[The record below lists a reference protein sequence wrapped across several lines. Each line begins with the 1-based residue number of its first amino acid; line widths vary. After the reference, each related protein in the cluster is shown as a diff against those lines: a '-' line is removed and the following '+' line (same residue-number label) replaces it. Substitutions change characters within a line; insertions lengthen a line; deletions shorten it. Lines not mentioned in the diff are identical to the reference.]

1 MIYQGVEDTRFMKNV
16 NQLKAGALLS
26 YANLGLSCVIPLLYT
41 PIMLRMLGQSEYG
54 LYSLS
59 NSVIS
64 YLSMLNFGMGSAVMR
79 YVTKCR
85 AEGDKREV
93 ENIVGLFTVIYSLL
107 AVLVV
112 AVGLFLT
119 TFAGTFFS
127 QGLTENEISRFKILL
142 VLMTLSTA
150 VSFPASVF
158 SAVAVAYEKYIFRR
172 IIDIAGTIL
181 SPVLNLIALF
191 MGTGSIG
198 MAAAGL
204 VIQLLYMPVFLVSC
218 LKMLDIHPRFGK
230 PKPGLLKEIWGF
242 SAFVF
247 LSMIVD
253 LLYWSTDKVLIG
265 AMVGSVAVAVYNVGG
280 TFTSMLQNMSSA
292 ISNVFVPRVTMMVV
306 KNTSNDEISALL
318 IRVGRLQYLVVS
330 LILSG
335 YIVFGQVFIHFW
347 SGDAYQDAYWVALL
361 TMIPLAIP
369 LIQNIAYN
377 TILAQ
382 KKHRFRAIVY
392 LIIALINIISTYLV
406 IPYYGIIGAAVCTGI
421 AFVVGNGIVM
431 NIYYYKVTKLDIP
444 AFWRNM
450 GQMTIV
456 PAVMVITG
464 YWIVNCYIPITGIL
478 RFLIEVLLYTI
489 IFCGLSWKITMNR
502 YEKSL
507 FADLVKKTLRIRNK
521 GNLV

>member
-1 MIYQGVEDTRFMKNV
+1 MKNI

-26 YANLGLSCVIPLLYT
+26 YVNLGLGCIIPLLYT
-41 PIMLRMLGQSEYG
+41 PVMLRMLGQSEYG

-64 YLSMLNFGMGSAVMR
+64 YLSMLNLGMGSAVMR

-85 AEGDKREV
+85 AEGDKKSV
-93 ENIVGLFTVIYSLL
+93 ENIVGLFTIIYCLL
-107 AVLVV
+107 AVLVII
-112 AVGLFLT
+112 VGLFLT
-119 TFAGTFFS
+119 AFADTFFS
-127 QGLTENEISRFKILL
+127 KGLTGNEISRLRILL
-142 VLMTLSTA
+142 ILMTLSTA
-150 VSFPASVF
+150 VSFPVSVF
-158 SAVAVAYEKYIFRR
+158 SSVAVAYEKYIFRR
-172 IIDIAGTIL
+172 LIDIAGTIL
-181 SPVLNLIALF
+181 SPVLNLVALF

-198 MAAAGL
+198 MAVAGL
-204 VIQLLYMPVFLVSC
+204 FIQLLYTPIFLVSC
-218 LKMLDIHPRFGK
+218 SKMLNIHPKFGK

-265 AMVGSVAVAVYNVGG
+265 AMIGSVAVAIYNVGG

-306 KNTSNDEISALL
+306 KDASCDEISELL
-318 IRVGRLQYLVVS
+318 IRIGRLQYLIIS

-335 YIVFGQVFIHFW
+335 YIVFGRIFIHFW
-347 SGDAYQDAYWVALL
+347 SGDAYQDAYWIALF

-382 KKHRFRAIVY
+382 KKHQFRAIVY
-392 LIIALINIISTYLV
+392 LIIAIINIVSTCLA
-406 IPYYGIIGAAVCTGI
+406 IPHYGIIGAAVCTGI
-421 AFVVGNGIVM
+421 SFVAGNGIIM
-431 NIYYYKVTKLDIP
+431 NIYYCKVTKLNIP
-444 AFWRNM
+444 AFWKNV

-456 PAVMVITG
+456 PCIMAIVG
-464 YWIVNCYIPITGIL
+464 YWMVNYYISVTSII
-478 RFLIEVLLYTI
+478 RFLGEIVVYI
-489 IFCGLSWKITMNR
+489 MIFCGLSWIITMNQ
-502 YEKSL
+502 YEKNL
-507 FADLVKKTLRIRNK
+507 FIDLTKKVLRIKDRENT
-521 GNLV
+521 V